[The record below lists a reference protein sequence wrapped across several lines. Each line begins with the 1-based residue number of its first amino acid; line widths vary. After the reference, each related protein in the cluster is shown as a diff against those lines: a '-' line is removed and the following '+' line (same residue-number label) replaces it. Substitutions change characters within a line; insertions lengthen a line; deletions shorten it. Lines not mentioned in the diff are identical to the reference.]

1 MGLFE
6 DVVVNAKSAVSVV
19 GKKAGQIVDIS
30 KLRFNAADINNE
42 ISKRFESLGRVVYD
56 AEKTENNSSELV
68 SECVK
73 AIDDL
78 YDQLDAINEQI
89 AVLKNRV
96 KCKSCGFENA
106 QDAIYCNKCGTK
118 LAGDEEQAA
127 EKPKNE

>member
-30 KLRFNAADINNE
+30 KLRFNAAEINNE

-56 AEKTENNSSELV
+56 GEKTENNASELV
-68 SECVK
+68 AECVK
-73 AIDDL
+73 ASDEL

-89 AVLKNRV
+89 AVLKNRL

-106 QDAIYCNKCGTK
+106 QDAVFCNKCGTK
-118 LAGDEEQAA
+118 LSGDEPQSQADT
-127 EKPKNE
+127 ND

>member
-30 KLRFNAADINNE
+30 KLRFNAAEINNE

-56 AEKTENNSSELV
+56 GEKTENNASELV
-68 SECVK
+68 AECVK
-73 AIDDL
+73 AIDEL

-89 AVLKNRV
+89 AVLKNRL

-106 QDAIYCNKCGTK
+106 QDAVLCNKCGTK
-118 LAGDEEQAA
+118 LSGDETQSQADT
-127 EKPKNE
+127 ND